1 MGAQTSFLNHRKNL
15 KISYFKIKSQFLC
28 NNYFA
33 LRILRL
39 LNKFFYKISVFG
51 IAINRYENTVCFY
64 SAAGDKKLYKNFA
77 KDSVFCNFGSGAFS
91 HSSWKNYDF
100 PAITKKYKA
109 IQGKENIDF
118 FSINLCQENL
128 KIPLDTSSVD
138 LIYCSHTIEHLE
150 EAKVIN
156 FLKECSRILKSGGVM
171 RLSIPHTENNFYF
184 SRLINQQKNTP
195 QDLKDNSIKI
205 SAIEALSSA
214 EDVNAEELINEIIDK
229 NFSVENFYSSSS
241 KKFELS
247 KKFDDRKPERH
258 ISFWSHEKLSN
269 IANNIGFKFYLPFY
283 KGSSTSEPFKNI
295 EVFDTTEPQWSLYG
309 EFINN

>member
-1 MGAQTSFLNHRKNL
+1 M
-15 KISYFKIKSQFLC
+15 
-28 NNYFA
+28 
-33 LRILRL
+33 
-39 LNKFFYKISVFG
+39 
-51 IAINRYENTVCFY
+51 
-64 SAAGDKKLYKNFA
+64 
-77 KDSVFCNFGSGAFS
+77 
-91 HSSWKNYDF
+91 
-100 PAITKKYKA
+100 
-109 IQGKENIDF
+109 
-118 FSINLCQENL
+118 

-150 EAKVIN
+150 EAKAIN

-214 EDVNAEELINEIIDK
+214 EDVNAKELINEIIDK

-247 KKFDDRKPERH
+247 KNLMIENQRDIFHFGLMKNFLILQIILVLNFIYHFIKARPH
-258 ISFWSHEKLSN
+258 LSLLR
-269 IANNIGFKFYLPFY
+269 ILRYLIPLSPNGPFMENL
-283 KGSSTSEPFKNI
+283 SI
-295 EVFDTTEPQWSLYG
+295 
-309 EFINN
+309 INL

>member
-1 MGAQTSFLNHRKNL
+1 MG
-15 KISYFKIKSQFLC
+15 
-28 NNYFA
+28 
-33 LRILRL
+33 
-39 LNKFFYKISVFG
+39 VFG

-150 EAKVIN
+150 EAKAIN
-156 FLKECSRILKSGGVM
+156 FLKECSRILKS
-171 RLSIPHTENNFYF
+171 
-184 SRLINQQKNTP
+184 
-195 QDLKDNSIKI
+195 
-205 SAIEALSSA
+205 
-214 EDVNAEELINEIIDK
+214 
-229 NFSVENFYSSSS
+229 VE
-241 KKFELS
+241 
-247 KKFDDRKPERH
+247 
-258 ISFWSHEKLSN
+258 
-269 IANNIGFKFYLPFY
+269 
-283 KGSSTSEPFKNI
+283 
-295 EVFDTTEPQWSLYG
+295 
-309 EFINN
+309 